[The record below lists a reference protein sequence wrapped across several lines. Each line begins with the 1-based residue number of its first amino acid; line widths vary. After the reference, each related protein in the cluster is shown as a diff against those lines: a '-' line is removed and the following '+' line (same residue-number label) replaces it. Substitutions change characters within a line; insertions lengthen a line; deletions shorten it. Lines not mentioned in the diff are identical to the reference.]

1 MPYSSYFP
9 FLMEADNICEAA
21 GCWWYTFTVYKGSR
35 ALLRRAA
42 FLQRWAYE
50 HPVCE

>member
-1 MPYSSYFP
+1 MRALCLTHLITFVT
-9 FLMEADNICEAA
+9 LQDNGGTRSLA
-21 GCWWYTFTVYKGSR
+21 VYKGNM